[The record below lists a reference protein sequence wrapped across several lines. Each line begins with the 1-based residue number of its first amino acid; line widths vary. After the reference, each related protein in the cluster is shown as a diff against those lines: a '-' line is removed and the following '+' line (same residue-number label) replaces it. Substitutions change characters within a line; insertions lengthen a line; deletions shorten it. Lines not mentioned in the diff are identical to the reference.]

1 MANKYNSK
9 KHPVEN
15 VLGPHFS
22 EHIKH
27 QRTYRNTDAN
37 WQDLEEQK
45 ERAEKNEDL
54 LKYSYEGNKKLV
66 RVALTTGVGA
76 DINAVD
82 ESGNNALIYAVYSSD
97 LATVKY
103 LLNYHK
109 DEEGFDIP
117 DIEPINLNHLN
128 NNGLSALHLAVI
140 LNNNRIVK
148 ELLSAGI
155 NANIVGNY
163 VETPIFVATRKDNQ
177 DMIDIL
183 KNFSKANSA
192 NINAVNGEGH
202 TPLIVA
208 SQNRNRQEAFLKLLE
223 LGANM
228 LAKDF
233 NGRNAFMHSANNNC
247 SAMMDIML
255 KRTPNF
261 EEMVNNQDINGVSTM
276 MILAKRGN
284 REALRVLIARGANP
298 FLKDN
303 EGNMAVDYA
312 IMAGNSTCKE
322 ILQKT
327 QRIYEKANL
336 IENKTEKQTYLKTAL
351 GEFAKQNRVE
361 NSCIK

>member
-27 QRTYRNTDAN
+27 QRTYRNTPSN
-37 WQDLEEQK
+37 WLDLEEQK
-45 ERAEKNEDL
+45 ERSEKNEDL
-54 LKYSYEGNKKLV
+54 LKYAFEGNKKLV
-66 RVALTTGVGA
+66 KIALTTGIKA
-76 DINAVD
+76 EINAVD
-82 ESGNNALIYAVYSSD
+82 ENGNNALIYAVYSAD
-97 LATVKY
+97 LATVKF

-109 DEEGFDIP
+109 DDEGFE
-117 DIEPINLNHLN
+117 IEGVDPININHLN
-128 NNGLSALHLAVI
+128 NEGLSALHLAVQ
-140 LNNNRIVK
+140 LNNPRIVK

-155 NANIVGNY
+155 SANIVGNY
-163 VETPIFVATRKDNQ
+163 VETPIFIATRQDNSE
-177 DMIDIL
+177 MIGIL
-183 KNFSKANSA
+183 KENGAYLD
-192 NINAVNGEGH
+192 AVNREGH

-208 SQNRNRQEAFLKLLE
+208 AQNRNRQEAFLKLLE
-223 LGANM
+223 LGADM
-228 LAKDF
+228 LARDF

-247 SAMMDIML
+247 SVMMDIML

-261 EEMVNNQDINGVSTM
+261 AEMVNNQDNDGVSTM

-312 IMAGNSTCKE
+312 IKYGNPTCKE

-336 IENKTEKQTYLKTAL
+336 IENKTEKQAYLKSAL
-351 GEFAKQNRVE
+351 GEFAKQNRVQ